1 MLGNKN
7 SSKGASD
14 RDLLQNSVK
23 TLVANIRFASV
34 DNPVRTIVV
43 TSSVPNEGKSSVSVA
58 LAEALA
64 QSGKNALIV
73 ECDMRR
79 RSLANMLG
87 SHAKSGIY
95 SVLAGQVALEDAVVK
110 TSTRGL
116 YFLDS
121 EPHIPNPV
129 DILASK
135 RFRALVEQMG
145 RTFSYVVI
153 DTPPISAFVDGAVAS
168 SVADAT
174 LLVVRRNFTRRDE
187 IVASYDQLKKAGANV
202 IGTVLNFCEEEK
214 SEYYYSYY
222 NKDGKRVKKSRGHNG
237 EPAPQLP
244 DMPLS
249 AQAPLRPAPGP
260 SRTAAAPAKNAP
272 APRPAAAPA
281 NTPLPK
287 SAPLSASAGNAAA
300 PSASPAKGEKLAP
313 GLKPLPSIDL
323 SPADSTM
330 AFLKQS
336 GYQPRT
342 NFDD

>member
-7 SSKGASD
+7 SSKAATD

-87 SHAKSGIY
+87 AHAKSGIY
-95 SVLAGQVALEDAVVK
+95 SVLAGQVAIEDAVVK

-135 RFRALVEQMG
+135 RFRALVEQMS

-168 SVADAT
+168 AVADAT

-187 IVASYDQLKKAGANV
+187 IVASYDQLQKAGANV

-222 NKDGKRVKKSRGHNG
+222 NKDGKRVKKSRGHS

-260 SRTAAAPAKNAP
+260 SRAAAPSKPTAP
-272 APRPAAAPA
+272 AAKPAPQA

-287 SAPLSASAGNAAA
+287 SAPLSASAGAA
-300 PSASPAKGEKLAP
+300 PAPAASARGEKLAP

-342 NFDD
+342 NFDE